1 VKLANELR
9 SNQIVPTFELSNAVL
24 DLFAAALS
32 EQLGCESSVRPE
44 TRRHALILQIKAF
57 IDARLDDPEL
67 TTMSTARL
75 RRCTDGAA
83 MSPTAGAPAA
93 ASGRSARACR

>member
-1 VKLANELR
+1 VKLATELR
-9 SNQIVPTFELSNAVL
+9 NEQIVPTFELSNAVL

-57 IDARLDDPEL
+57 IDARLNDPEL
-67 TTMSTARL
+67 ITA
-75 RRCTDGAA
+75 TI
-83 MSPTAGAPAA
+83 AA
-93 ASGRSARACR
+93 AHYITPRYLQKLFEAEGSTMPLSLF